1 MKQTNNSYRTLGVM
15 IDMSR
20 NAVMSLDG
28 LKRFLPLLKKMGY
41 NCVMLYTEDT
51 YEVDNEPYFG
61 YMRGRY
67 TKEEMKEIDAFAA
80 SLGISVIPCI
90 QTLAHLNAI
99 FRWKKFPH
107 DCDDIL
113 LTDDERTYELIEN
126 MLSTLS
132 ECFTSRKIHIG
143 MDEANMLGRGRH
155 LDKHGYETV
164 NAIMKRHL
172 ERICEIAKKYDYELM
187 VWSDMF
193 FRPWNNGEYVIPK
206 KEIPK
211 EVIDSLPSSVIPV
224 YWDYYQSKISVY
236 DDMLENHKQLS
247 DKTWFAGGAWSWLG
261 FVPFNQFTLKT
272 MIPALHACKE
282 HQIKDIIFTMWGD
295 DGAECS
301 HFSQLPSLFYLA
313 EYAKG
318 NTDEASIKA
327 KFKKFCGI
335 DFDEFMQIDCPNNII
350 EHHGM
355 PANPSK
361 YMLYSDCFNDYLDY
375 TVTEGAGE
383 KYKEYAKALHETARK
398 SLKYRYVFDT
408 AAKLCEVLEIKYELG
423 LRTRKAYE
431 AGDKTELKRLAENE
445 YTEVKKRLSL
455 FIRAF
460 EKQWM
465 RDNKPHGFD
474 VQEMR
479 LGALLYRIDSCRRR
493 ILSYAN
499 GKIDRIEELDEKLLP
514 YKKKN
519 SIFQFNQAPIT
530 ATVNTLHHN
539 HNSPTE

>member
-143 MDEANMLGRGRH
+143 MDEANMLGRGKH

-350 EHHGM
+350 EHNGM

-431 AGDKTELKRLAENE
+431 VGDKTELKRLAENE
-445 YTEVKKRLSL
+445 YTEVRKRLL
-455 FIRAF
+455 VFIRAF

-499 GKIDRIEELDEKLLP
+499 GKINRIEELDEKLLP

-530 ATVNTLHHN
+530 TTVNTIHHN